1 MKGDKTR
8 ERTAFQVRRVKKKES
23 QEGSSEPI
31 VPTNKS
37 GCSQG
42 GIRGS
47 VQICS
52 SVTEIVLG
60 DENSEKKKKDQVTD
74 L

>member
-47 VQICS
+47 V
-52 SVTEIVLG
+52 
-60 DENSEKKKKDQVTD
+60 
-74 L
+74 